1 MRAARGGASRSTATA
16 PRRRGYAGTLPARN
30 GAHALLTACVLLLAF
45 GAALITAGTPAH
57 AQARAP
63 GDLSEVTYPATDVTP
78 ATASCRPKVGRAGVF
93 VGLTA
98 PDQVLANARFRAC
111 AFNDLVRAHVGI
123 VRDVFPWA
131 GIELAPGFYD
141 FSTTDK
147 YVADA
152 ARHGM
157 QVLPV
162 LLMAPNFRST
172 APSSS
177 PKHGFY
183 PPRNPNDMGAFAA
196 VLAKRYGPG
205 GDFWMQHPEIPA
217 VPIRSWQVWNEPN
230 LPVYWADGPSPERY
244 AELLKATAA
253 GLRSVDPGA
262 DVVTAGLPY
271 SKDRRT
277 MSPEQFLRGMYAAG
291 AKDSF
296 TTLAVHPYSDTVSR
310 MVGALARMRR
320 ILDANGD
327 NGVPIWVTEVGWA
340 TSGPPSVFTVKP
352 RRQAQLIGSTVR
364 TLARKRNSL
373 GIKGLVVFTLRDSRP
388 GPADHDYWGFHA
400 GLFNLK
406 GKAKPSLAALRQAA
420 RRVHG

>member
-1 MRAARGGASRSTATA
+1 VSASPAGSPGVNEVAGAFPT
-16 PRRRGYAGTLPARN
+16 
-30 GAHALLTACVLLLAF
+30 
-45 GAALITAGTPAH
+45 
-57 AQARAP
+57 
-63 GDLSEVTYPATDVTP
+63 TDVTP
-78 ATASCRPKVGRAGVF
+78 ATASCHPRVGRAGVF
-93 VGLTA
+93 VGVNA
-98 PDQVLANARFRAC
+98 PDYVLANPHFRAC
-111 AFNDLVRAHVGI
+111 SLNALVAAHVGI

-141 FSTTDK
+141 FAKTDR

-172 APSSS
+172 APASN

-205 GDFWMQHPEIPA
+205 GDFWKQHPDLPD

-244 AELLKATAA
+244 TELLKATAA
-253 GLRSVDPGA
+253 GLRSVDPNA
-262 DVVTAGLPY
+262 DIVSAGLPY
-271 SKDRRT
+271 SSDRRT
-277 MSPEQFLRGMYAAG
+277 LSPEQFLRGMYAAG
-291 AKDSF
+291 AQGSF
-296 TTLAVHPYSDTVSR
+296 TTLAVHPYSDTVTR

-320 ILDANGD
+320 VLNAGGD

-340 TSGPPSVFTVKP
+340 TSGPPSVFTVNK
-352 RRQAQLIGSTVR
+352 RRQAQLIGTTVR
-364 TLARKRNSL
+364 TLARKRTSL
-373 GIKGLVVFTLRDSRP
+373 GLRGVVIFTLRDSRP

-400 GLFNLK
+400 GLFDLK
-406 GKAKPSLAALRQAA
+406 GQPKPSLAALRQAA
-420 RRVHG
+420 RRVRS

>member
-1 MRAARGGASRSTATA
+1 VRSTATA
-16 PRRRGYAGTLPARN
+16 SRRWGYPRILVRRN
-30 GAHALLTACVLLLAF
+30 VAHALLAAGVLLLAL
-45 GAALITAGTPAH
+45 GAALITVGPSAH
-57 AQARAP
+57 AQGAVGTSAP
-63 GDLSEVTYPATDVTP
+63 EVAPTTDVTP
-78 ATASCRPKVGRAGVF
+78 ASASCHPKLGHAGVF
-93 VGLTA
+93 VGVTA
-98 PDQVLANARFRAC
+98 PDGVLTNARFRAC
-111 AFNDLVRAHVGI
+111 SFNDLVRAHVGI
-123 VRDVFPWA
+123 VRDVFAWA

-141 FSTTDK
+141 FSKTDK

-172 APSSS
+172 APSSNR
-177 PKHGFY
+177 KHGFY

-205 GDFWMQHPEIPA
+205 GDFWKQHPELPA

-230 LPVYWADGPSPERY
+230 LLAYWADGPSPAGY

-271 SKDRRT
+271 SKLART
-277 MSPEQFLRGMYAAG
+277 LSPERFLQGMYAAG
-291 AKDSF
+291 AQGSF

-310 MVGALARMRR
+310 MVGALARIRR
-320 ILDANGD
+320 ILNANGD
-327 NGVPIWVTEVGWA
+327 TSVPMWVTEVGWA

-352 RRQAQLIGSTVR
+352 RRQAQLIAGTVR

-373 GIKGLVVFTLRDSRP
+373 GVKGLVIFTLRDSRP

>member
-1 MRAARGGASRSTATA
+1 
-16 PRRRGYAGTLPARN
+16 
-30 GAHALLTACVLLLAF
+30 LAV
-45 GAALITAGTPAH
+45 GAALASAGSAAR
-57 AQARAP
+57 AQAVTSASPSGSP
-63 GDLSEVTYPATDVTP
+63 GLNEAAGASPTTDVTP
-78 ATASCRPKVGRAGVF
+78 ATASCHPRLGRAGVF
-93 VGLTA
+93 VGVNA
-98 PDQVLANARFRAC
+98 PDYVLANPHFRAC
-111 AFNDLVRAHVGI
+111 SLNDLVAARVGI

-141 FSTTDK
+141 FAKTDR

-172 APSSS
+172 APASN

-183 PPRNPNDMGAFAA
+183 PPRDPNDMGAFAA

-205 GDFWMQHPEIPA
+205 GDFWKQHPDIPD

-244 AELLKATAA
+244 TELLKATAA
-253 GLRSVDPGA
+253 GLRSVDPNA
-262 DVVTAGLPY
+262 DIVSAGLPY
-271 SKDRRT
+271 SSDRRT
-277 MSPEQFLRGMYAAG
+277 LSPEQFLRGMYAAG
-291 AKDSF
+291 AKGSF
-296 TTLAVHPYSDTVSR
+296 TTLAVHPYSDTVTR

-320 ILDANGD
+320 VLDAGGD

-340 TSGPPSVFTVKP
+340 TSGPPSVFTVDK
-352 RRQAQLIGSTVR
+352 RRQAQLIGTTVR
-364 TLARKRNSL
+364 TLARKRTSL
-373 GIKGLVVFTLRDSRP
+373 GLRGVVIFTLRDSRP

-400 GLFNLK
+400 GLFDLK
-406 GKAKPSLAALRQAA
+406 GQPKPSLAALRQAA
-420 RRVHG
+420 RRVRS